1 MTQIVSSVV
10 TYLAYTTQFDTMQRK
25 SAERCTCCFS
35 VAFMKGAIRTHII
48 MGYLP
53 EYVAI
58 CFVYYGLTFFRLT
71 FILYSCILSSQVN
84 IPFKCLWMW

>member
-1 MTQIVSSVV
+1 MYHSLFPL
-10 TYLAYTTQFDTMQRK
+10 LAYTTQFDTMQRK

-84 IPFKCLWMW
+84 IPFKCLWLR